1 MNHFAIAENESKARI
16 RLNLMEKLVQPCG
29 PPPEKKIR
37 RLSDEISIGFDSFS
51 SIFLLFASVRFLS
64 L

>member
-29 PPPEKKIR
+29 PPPEKKSKKKKKKSTR
-37 RLSDEISIGFDSFS
+37 VDTT
-51 SIFLLFASVRFLS
+51 A
-64 L
+64 

>member
-37 RLSDEISIGFDSFS
+37 RLAM
-51 SIFLLFASVRFLS
+51 LLNFFQENAYFTLQFVF
-64 L
+64 